1 MDMAHYEFTNTMTAI
16 AGLPGIIEEL
26 KEEFD
31 IGSSVA
37 AGINLALEE
46 AMVNAINYAYPPGQT
61 GPINL
66 DVSFDPPRRML
77 HFELTDRGVPF
88 DPTGA
93 APADTDAPLEERRIG
108 GLGIHLIRTLMDSV
122 EYTYAGGCN
131 ILRMSA
137 SINPEYS
144 EESDET

>member
-26 KEEFD
+26 KEGFD

-66 DVSFDPPRRML
+66 DVSFDPPRRWV
-77 HFELTDRGVPF
+77 HFEHR
-88 DPTGA
+88 
-93 APADTDAPLEERRIG
+93 APAD
-108 GLGIHLIRTLMDSV
+108 
-122 EYTYAGGCN
+122 
-131 ILRMSA
+131 
-137 SINPEYS
+137 S
-144 EESDET
+144 EFI